1 MVLIVQNAIVLN
13 QKCAMAV
20 MNTKVLFFTAIK
32 KNVPFIIVVL
42 KKNGFKNCSECR
54 EIPCE
59 IWKKTLNPKFSDEE
73 FAKNIK
79 ERIEILKSL

>member
-32 KNVPFIIVVL
+32 KNVPYYNCCVIKNGL
-42 KKNGFKNCSECR
+42 KKYSECR
-54 EIPCE
+54 EVPCE
-59 IWKKTLNPKFSDEE
+59 IWKKTRDPKFSDEE

-79 ERIEILKSL
+79 ERIEMLKSL